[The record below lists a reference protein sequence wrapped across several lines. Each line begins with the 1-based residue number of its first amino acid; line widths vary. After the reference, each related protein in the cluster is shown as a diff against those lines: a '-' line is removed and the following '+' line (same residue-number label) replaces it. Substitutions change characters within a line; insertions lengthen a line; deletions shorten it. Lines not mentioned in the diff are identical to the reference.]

1 MAIVKEIHM
10 LGGVVRIHDD
20 DYAGISEEE
29 MQRRVEERGRAVYR
43 MLEEQLLA
51 KQREAQAKGV
61 AAVAA
66 GMTP

>member
-29 MQRRVEERGRAVYR
+29 MQRRIEQRNMAVYR
-43 MLEEQLLA
+43 MLEEQFKA
-51 KQREAQAKGV
+51 RQQEQASG
-61 AAVAA
+61 AAAAAA
-66 GMTP
+66 GAMP